1 MSTAFI
7 FPGQGAQVVGM
18 GKDFYEKY
26 EESREIFDKASELLG
41 FDMKEL
47 CFENEK
53 DINITE
59 YTQPALLTVSVAI
72 LRVLEQK
79 GIRPDVCAG
88 LSLGEYCAMVAS
100 EVMSFEDAVKT
111 VRQRGI
117 LMQEAVPLGVGA
129 MCAVLGLDG
138 ETVNKVCQGVD
149 DVYVA
154 NYNCPGQIVISGKA
168 EAVEQAAGLLKEAG
182 AKRCMMLNV
191 SGPFHSPLLREAGDK
206 LAEVLKDVK
215 LNDGFTIPYVTNVTA
230 EYVNTTEEIRELL
243 RKQVSSSVMWQ
254 QSVENMIAKGVDT
267 FVEIGP
273 GKTLAGF
280 MKRINK
286 EVRMVNI
293 GSMEDLEKA
302 VELLI

>member
-26 EESREIFDKASELLG
+26 EESRGIFDKASELLG

-154 NYNCPGQIVISGKA
+154 NYNCPGQIVICGKA

-293 GSMEDLEKA
+293 GSVEDLEKA

>member
-117 LMQEAVPLGVGA
+117 LMQEAVSLGVGA

-138 ETVNKVCQGVD
+138 ETVNKVCQGVH

-293 GSMEDLEKA
+293 GSVEDLEKA